1 MEGKNEV
8 CKLGSIELGLG
19 LMERLNIRQASA
31 PDADGAMHVTVD
43 GLAGEG
49 VFCMTSAQTFGT
61 LCLMLPLV
69 VMPPMDDILLWEIS
83 SPLLGVRAVGPNPH
97 YLAGEI
103 AHRCFDEAM
112 YPAASKMLIA
122 AAMTGLCTPDNQ
134 EVLKA
139 LADSVSISR
148 EEKAGDAPNNVVP
161 FAANALLH

>member
-1 MEGKNEV
+1 MEGKNDV
-8 CKLGSIELGLG
+8 CQLGPIELGLG
-19 LMERLNIRQASA
+19 LMELLNIRQASA
-31 PDADGAMHVTVD
+31 PDADGTMRVTVD

-49 VFCMTSAQTFGT
+49 VFCMASAQTFGA

-69 VMPPMDDILLWEIS
+69 VMPPMEDIALWEIS
-83 SPLLGVRAVGPNPH
+83 TPLLGVRAVGPNPH

-103 AHRCFDEAM
+103 ARRCFEEAV

-139 LADSVSISR
+139 LADSVSIPR
-148 EEKAGDAPNNVVP
+148 EEKAGDAPDNVVP
-161 FAANALLH
+161 FAGSALLH